1 MFFIFLYSYVDV
13 AVNCSLLP
21 CQVTPPSFPFR
32 MKTLHR
38 PKICQIE
45 CPKLCQIRCRKMPE
59 DMPKGTPE
67 RILGCF
73 RLQGPYLGILYPIR
87 ISGSPGSP
95 SFRILY
101 RTLAQNQCFR
111 ISTRSM
117 TAGTLQNPCPRQDPC
132 VRIHVGTSTSVGSL
146 DKIHVSTSIS
156 QDPMQNPCLQI
167 SQHPYLYPRLRIH
180 VSASTPL
187 GPLKINSC
195 KRATRSMVSEL
206 CLSIPICG
214 PPKSSIPQGS
224 LQDPRLRILCK
235 IHVSGSMSQHPYLKV
250 RYTRSMSP
258 DSCLRIYAS
267 TFLTVDSLQDP
278 CLRILCKI
286 HVFGPSTKFMSPGWC
301 LRIYVSQSLV
311 VDPIQDPCLR
321 VDPIQDPCLRALHQI
336 HVSGSQILR
345 TLYKIHA
352 SKPLSQHPH
361 LRIRSCLHTRV
372 SASISVDSLPG
383 QSKSTRRFSESD
395 STGRKPA
402 EGWTQSK
409 STPRY
414 NESDST
420 RTKPAEG
427 QPLTQHAEST
437 GAALQQKRSDMREP
451 RTARKKC
458 ITLNTNNIPPVK
470 QTRRYSESG
479 PTRRKSAGGCIC
491 KHEIGAPERDA
502 KNQSSN
508 HTLTSASQHEIRFQ
522 TSSCNCHAKI
532 IWRPSHKTSVSRS
545 WKQKI
550 TEYCAGQQKG
560 TFFTTTIRE
569 QPLRRF
575 CRPREA
581 LMFCTFPVSENRH
594 GS

>member
-301 LRIYVSQSLV
+301 PRIYVSQSLV

-321 VDPIQDPCLRALHQI
+321 VDPIQDPCLRTLHQI

-361 LRIRSCLHTRV
+361 LRIRYQIHVSTRV
-372 SASISVDSLPG
+372 SQRPYLWIHYQVNQNRHGASEE
-383 QSKSTRRFSESD
+383 TRRGLDTIKINTSLQ
-395 STGRKPA
+395 RKRFD
-402 EGWTQSK
+402 T
-409 STPRY
+409 
-414 NESDST
+414 
-420 RTKPAEG
+420 
-427 QPLTQHAEST
+427 H
-437 GAALQQKRSDMREP
+437 
-451 RTARKKC
+451 
-458 ITLNTNNIPPVK
+458 
-470 QTRRYSESG
+470 QTRRG
-479 PTRRKSAGGCIC
+479 ATTDPTRRKYRRRSTTKTIRHARTPHGP
-491 KHEIGAPERDA
+491 KKMHHAEH
-502 KNQSSN
+502 QQ
-508 HTLTSASQHEIRFQ
+508 HSASQTSAALQREWSNTQEVGRRLHLQTWNRRARTGRKKSEFQ
-522 TSSCNCHAKI
+522 PHLD
-532 IWRPSHKTSVSRS
+532 VSLPT
-545 WKQKI
+545 WN
-550 TEYCAGQQKG
+550 
-560 TFFTTTIRE
+560 TISDE
-569 QPLRRF
+569 L
-575 CRPREA
+575 
-581 LMFCTFPVSENRH
+581 L
-594 GS
+594 